1 MGHLNKEDIPK
12 FQSLLIN
19 FRREG
24 AWLAP
29 SVKLLTLDFG
39 SHHDLMVCG
48 LELRIGLCNGSM
60 ELAWDSLSLASLC
73 LPPPSE
79 NK

>member
-1 MGHLNKEDIPK
+1 MSHLNKEDIPK
-12 FQSLLIN
+12 FQSLLTN

-24 AWLAP
+24 TRLAP

-48 LELRIGLCNGSM
+48 IKLGI
-60 ELAWDSLSLASLC
+60 
-73 LPPPSE
+73 
-79 NK
+79 